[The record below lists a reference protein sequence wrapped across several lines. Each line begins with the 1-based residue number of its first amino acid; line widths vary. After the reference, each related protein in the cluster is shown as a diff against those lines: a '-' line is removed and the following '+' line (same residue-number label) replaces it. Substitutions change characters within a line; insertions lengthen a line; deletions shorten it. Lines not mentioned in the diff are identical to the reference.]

1 MQSAPNEIQPELF
14 DQFTDGGSKP
24 KQRNQRSIIRKR
36 LPPRFAFTLSYESV
50 IIAVIILISLIIA
63 SFSLG
68 IKRGALIPLRAQ
80 EGASTLKSR
89 TNVKHKTTSTLKGT
103 RKHTNAIKGTS
114 KGEVKA
120 RTSLPVK
127 AVVKTKAPTSSFS
140 PPLLLVREEKKKKK
154 TPTYTVQV
162 ATFKQKA
169 LAEKEMSRLKK
180 LNYNSFSKVKGKF
193 HLVFVGNYSSKEQA
207 GQDLKE
213 LRNIYKDCFVKKI
226 ESR

>member
-14 DQFTDGGSKP
+14 DQFADSGSKP
-24 KQRNQRSIIRKR
+24 KQKNQRHIIRKR
-36 LPPRFAFTLSYESV
+36 PPPHFAFTLSYESV

-68 IKRGALIPLRAQ
+68 IKRGTSKNASALKGIS
-80 EGASTLKSR
+80 ASKNASVLQGMSALKHR
-89 TNVKHKTTSTLKGT
+89 TTSTLNST
-103 RKHTNAIKGTS
+103 RKHTNTS
-114 KGEVKA
+114 KNVSRGDVDSK
-120 RTSLPVK
+120 TPLPV
-127 AVVKTKAPTSSFS
+127 ANVVK
-140 PPLLLVREEKKKKK
+140 KKEK

-193 HLVFVGNYSSKEQA
+193 HLVFVGNYPSRELA